1 MEEAAGGMTMLQQQ
15 QQHGASSPLF
25 PDHPPLPLPLPTP
38 PSQLHLKPPAAPRS
52 LGEPFHYRSR
62 SQPAAC
68 FSFDSSPTTSL
79 SDSLS
84 MDDHDIAQVATAD
97 NDLPPRVAHRRSQSD
112 VPFAFLPPLPLP
124 PGAGVKMEVQ
134 WDRGFDGEDL
144 FSTYMNL
151 DGFDMLTDG
160 RENEAES
167 NSSGAAQRGAAGD
180 PALVTAASRH
190 CRSLSMDSFMR
201 KFNFEEEE
209 SAKLQPPRGSRA
221 RSSAKLVNSMGTEPS
236 TFSLDFGNGQFTPPE
251 MKKIMENEKLV
262 ELAMADPKRVKRI
275 LANRQSAARSKE
287 RKMRYIAELE
297 HKVQLLQTETTAM
310 SAQFTLLQRDSAGL
324 VNQNNELKFRLQ
336 AMEQQAQLRDALNEA
351 LTAEV
356 QRLKLAASGLVDA
369 HDSTNTNQQ
378 TSLNARTMD
387 CRQDQ

>member
-1 MEEAAGGMTMLQQQ
+1 
-15 QQHGASSPLF
+15 
-25 PDHPPLPLPLPTP
+25 
-38 PSQLHLKPPAAPRS
+38 
-52 LGEPFHYRSR
+52 
-62 SQPAAC
+62 
-68 FSFDSSPTTSL
+68 
-79 SDSLS
+79 

-336 AMEQQAQLRDALNEA
+336 AMEQQAQLRDVLDWPANLDMMVKREELDNQLEKTDFSKAFIPSTTLFFITALNEA

>member
-1 MEEAAGGMTMLQQQ
+1 MEEAAGGMTMLQQ

-25 PDHPPLPLPLPTP
+25 PDHPPLPLPPP

-52 LGEPFHYRSR
+52 LGEPFHSRSR

-84 MDDHDIAQVATAD
+84 MDDHDIAQVAAAD
-97 NDLPPRVAHRRSQSD
+97 SDLPPRGAHRRSQSD

-167 NSSGAAQRGAAGD
+167 NSSGAVQRGAAGD

-336 AMEQQAQLRDALNEA
+336 SMEQQAQLRDALNEA

>member
-1 MEEAAGGMTMLQQQ
+1 
-15 QQHGASSPLF
+15 
-25 PDHPPLPLPLPTP
+25 
-38 PSQLHLKPPAAPRS
+38 
-52 LGEPFHYRSR
+52 
-62 SQPAAC
+62 
-68 FSFDSSPTTSL
+68 
-79 SDSLS
+79 
-84 MDDHDIAQVATAD
+84 MDDHDIAQVAAAD
-97 NDLPPRVAHRRSQSD
+97 SDLPPRGAHRRSQSD

-167 NSSGAAQRGAAGD
+167 NSSGAVQRGAAGD

-262 ELAMADPKRVKRI
+262 ELAMADPKRVKSCAIQGAKNAIHCRV
-275 LANRQSAARSKE
+275 RTQSAAVADRNH
-287 RKMRYIAELE
+287 RYVSTV
-297 HKVQLLQTETTAM
+297 HV
-310 SAQFTLLQRDSAGL
+310 RDSAGL

-336 AMEQQAQLRDALNEA
+336 SMEQQAQLRDALNEA